1 MSNKINHWCVVCGTG
16 YHACDTCDEIKSFT
30 PWRALTDTVEHYQI
44 FLILKQ
50 FNNGIIDKE
59 EAKSMLSGLDL
70 SKRDTFKESAKNVLN
85 EIFKEET
92 QTRKSVRKKSVEDTV
107 QNNDDI
113 DGDVRIK
120 SNEENK

>member
-85 EIFKEET
+85 EIFKEEA

-113 DGDVRIK
+113 DGDVRIEP
-120 SNEENK
+120 NAENK

>member
-85 EIFKEET
+85 EIFKEEA

-113 DGDVRIK
+113 DGDVRIE
-120 SNEENK
+120 SNAGNK

>member
-113 DGDVRIK
+113 DGSVHAEP
-120 SNEENK
+120 NAENK

>member
-44 FLILKQ
+44 FLILKE

-85 EIFKEET
+85 EIFKEEK
-92 QTRKSVRKKSVEDTV
+92 QTRKTVRKKPVEDTV

-113 DGDVRIK
+113 DGSVHVE
-120 SNEENK
+120 SNAENK

>member
-85 EIFKEET
+85 EIFKDET
-92 QTRKSVRKKSVEDTV
+92 LHRKSLRKKSAENTV

-113 DGDVRIK
+113 DGDVHIE
-120 SNEENK
+120 SNAENK

>member
-50 FNNGIIDKE
+50 SNNGIIDKE

-85 EIFKEET
+85 EIFKEEA

-113 DGDVRIK
+113 DGDVRIE
-120 SNEENK
+120 SNAGNK